1 MAVRNSPQ
9 PRPGTPIENRNFLS
23 PVGFKFAL
31 KRSPKVA
38 YFCNQANIPDLTI
51 GIAEQPTYLRNIPTP
66 GDKLEFGDLNLRFLV
81 DEDLGNY
88 MEMQN
93 WLRGLGFPES
103 TEEFAEFQERDPMNQ
118 AGGFGQYKKSGKKI
132 YSDGTLQIL
141 SSNLVPKF
149 QVVFKDLWPYSL
161 TTLSFDATDTDI
173 EYFTADVS
181 FKYTIYGLTDLENKP
196 L

>member
-1 MAVRNSPQ
+1 MATRNSPA

-31 KRSPKVA
+31 KRVPKVA
-38 YFCNQANIPDLTI
+38 FFCNQANIPDLTL
-51 GIAEQPTYLRNIPTP
+51 GIAEQPTYLKNIPVP
-66 GDKLEFGDLNLRFLV
+66 GDKIQFGDLSLRFLV
-81 DEDLGNY
+81 DEDLTNY
-88 MEMQN
+88 MEIQN
-93 WLRGLGFPES
+93 WIRGLGFPD
-103 TEEFAEFQERDPMNQ
+103 TLLEFDELEKSDPMFRG
-118 AGGFGQYKKSGKKI
+118 GGFGQFARSGDKI

-141 SSNLVPKF
+141 SSNLVPQF
-149 QVVFKDLWPYSL
+149 QVVFKDLFPYSL

-181 FKYTIYGLTDLENKP
+181 FKYTIYGLTDLENNP

>member
-1 MAVRNSPQ
+1 MAVRNSPK

-31 KRSPKVA
+31 KRSHKA
-38 YFCNQANIPDLTI
+38 AFFCNQANIPDLTL
-51 GIAEQPTYLRNIPTP
+51 GIAEQPTYLKDIPTP
-66 GDKLEFGDLNLRFLV
+66 GDKIEFGDLNLRFLV
-81 DEDLGNY
+81 DEDLVNF
-88 MEMQN
+88 MEIQN
-93 WLRGLGFPES
+93 WMRGLGFPES
-103 TEEFAEFQERDPMNQ
+103 LAEFQELREESILGVM
-118 AGGFGQYKKSGKKI
+118 GKSTEDI

-149 QVVFKDLWPYSL
+149 QVVFNDLFPYSL
-161 TTLSFDATDTDI
+161 STVTFDATDTDI

-181 FKYTIYGLTDLENKP
+181 FKYTLYQITDLSNNP